1 MKGWRAQEWPLIII
15 KDNYSQEL
23 HYSDFV
29 IDMISTAICHA
40 SCDTHPTAQQ
50 SSEVPL
56 LTGFPWKCGFRW
68 GTEHC
73 ETTVKPGK
81 TKLPSSNEGKAACPL
96 GYLCSG
102 RAVALVRFIF
112 LFAKNRDLK
121 YQMHLQGIRELTGG
135 KTPNCCIIMFIRKTR
150 FLMEKWQM
158 FLQDLLGKGWGTLK
172 RRFSKYT
179 TEVPAE
185 IRFNFI

>member
-15 KDNYSQEL
+15 KDNYNQEL

-29 IDMISTAICHA
+29 IDMISTAICQA
-40 SCDTHPTAQQ
+40 SCDMHPTAQRC
-50 SSEVPL
+50 SKALRCHCSL
-56 LTGFPWKCGFRW
+56 GFHENVASGEELC
-68 GTEHC
+68 
-73 ETTVKPGK
+73 TVKPGK

-102 RAVALVRFIF
+102 RAGALVRFIF
-112 LFAKNRDLK
+112 LFAKTRDLK
-121 YQMHLQGIRELTGG
+121 YQMHFEGIRELRGE

-158 FLQDLLGKGWGTLK
+158 FLQDLLGKGWGALK

-179 TEVPAE
+179 TEVSAE
-185 IRFNFI
+185 IRSNFI

>member
-1 MKGWRAQEWPLIII
+1 MQAVIRTLLLSKALRCHCSLGFHENVASGE
-15 KDNYSQEL
+15 EL
-23 HYSDFV
+23 S
-29 IDMISTAICHA
+29 
-40 SCDTHPTAQQ
+40 
-50 SSEVPL
+50 
-56 LTGFPWKCGFRW
+56 
-68 GTEHC
+68 
-73 ETTVKPGK
+73 TVKPGK

-150 FLMEKWQM
+150 FLMEK
-158 FLQDLLGKGWGTLK
+158 
-172 RRFSKYT
+172 
-179 TEVPAE
+179 
-185 IRFNFI
+185 